1 MSTDIDRMVGPSAPA
16 RVTQTTAVEQ
26 SRAVAEVQAAVV
38 VAQQCPRD
46 ATKALDEMRTSCR
59 TKGLAERAFYSV
71 PNRGSGPS
79 VHLAR
84 ELARIWG
91 NVQYGVKELSRD
103 DAAGMSEV
111 LAFAWDVQ
119 TNTRSERTFQVPH
132 ERMKGRDRQKL
143 TDLGDIYLMNQN
155 VGARAV
161 RECIFT
167 ILPPWLVEEAQDV
180 CHATLRDGGG
190 KPLAQRVSE
199 AVGAFDRIGV
209 SVERLERT
217 VGRPSAR
224 WTDGDVARLGIDFRS
239 VERGEVDAGELF
251 PDAVSAADLAPVK
264 ARRGG
269 RGSAPAAEPGPVDLG
284 SAPEVED
291 PPADG
296 DYDPTGDPSFGT
308 EAAR

>member
-1 MSTDIDRMVGPSAPA
+1 MSTEIDRMVAAPA
-16 RVTQTTAVEQ
+16 PSRLTQTTAVEQ

-46 ATKALDEMRTSCR
+46 PSKALDEMRTSCR

-71 PNRGSGPS
+71 PNRGNGPS

-103 DAAGMSEV
+103 DAGGMSEV

-190 KPLAQRVSE
+190 KPLAQRISD
-199 AVGAFDRIGV
+199 ALGAFDGIGV
-209 SVERLERT
+209 SVERIERKI
-217 VGRPSAR
+217 GKPSAR

-239 VERGEVDAGELF
+239 IDRGEVQASELF
-251 PDAVSAADLAPVK
+251 PDAVSAADLAP
-264 ARRGG
+264 ARG
-269 RGSAPAAEPGPVDLG
+269 RRKPAEQQPVDLG
-284 SAPEVED
+284 SAPVVED
-291 PPADG
+291 LPEGEFDASLEPG
-296 DYDPTGDPSFGT
+296 FGQP
-308 EAAR
+308 